1 MNSFQ
6 TKPLFETSK
15 HYEVWKND
23 FEDLLKVINVLNDF
37 QIQYFSEFF
46 HISFYINQ
54 VFED

>member
-6 TKPLFETSK
+6 TKPLFETSN

-37 QIQYFSEFF
+37 QIQYF
-46 HISFYINQ
+46 YITEQ
-54 VFED
+54 YPIKIDGVS